1 MKNRRFLANAK
12 QASFFHGGEGGFSY
26 FVGEVD
32 LNAVIFKKRLVER
45 IARIEFLLQIGA
57 KANRNVSAFDTEGN
71 GIREA
76 YPAKHEHLFRR
87 RKMESSLDLRR
98 RILAL
103 ESKHT
108 RTGLGAASAHF
119 FAKRKHLAKILFE
132 LGTGDKSSLAALA
145 VCNAHAAKGFQSMA
159 CRHAADTHAFGNFL
173 FGGNG
178 LADFECAGANLFQQA
193 LLDLVV
199 QRDDA
204 FSIESEL
211 AHGCSSCIDDWT
223 YIAEGEWCQADFTD
237 EANSFHFSGDR
248 RHQSQLEPVLQS
260 RRKRAMSEALPIG
273 EAVLEVISNDGAKRY
288 VRVTQTPF
296 FIGRGAETGNHL
308 QLNDRR
314 ISRNCAAIVSEANK
328 FYIEDRGQRRGLYV
342 NGEKVESRELQHG
355 DAITFGLEDSYEII
369 YRSSETSGD
378 DSIPM
383 FLTRIEHMTSTDQ
396 SSGGLNKLNL
406 LLEATTLLHSQLPLD
421 SVLGKMLDHAISVTN
436 ADRGLLLETN
446 QAGQLG
452 VRLARRNGGMR
463 LPPESLSPSQTAIQ
477 MALKQQAAVIT
488 EDLAQAEMNLQEAQ
502 SIVSQGLRSVV
513 VIPLYSVTRA
523 SSDES
528 LVDVVR
534 GQFLGVVYLD
544 SRKPAAFSRLDRQI
558 LDALAADAAGTLD
571 NARLVERERERQRLE
586 QEINIARDIQQALL
600 PRALRKYPYL
610 DVKGCNFPCLSVGG
624 DYFDVF
630 PMGDGRTAFLI
641 ADVSGKGLGAAL
653 LTTMLQG
660 ALSGLT
666 LGYDPA
672 RVFTHI
678 NRFLCDHAEV
688 GRYATMFFGVMDGG
702 GHMEFINA
710 GHPSPYLIRNGKAET
725 PFTEGSYPVGLVPE
739 AEYTAACLK
748 LEPGDTLVLFSDGV
762 TEAMDPD
769 DEMFGMPRL
778 AEVLNDKNDVPL
790 DHLQKCVL
798 EAVEN
803 FVRGARQA
811 DDLTMLLVRYQA
823 ASKDVMTDTD
833 APSTSSAVA

>member
-1 MKNRRFLANAK
+1 M
-12 QASFFHGGEGGFSY
+12 
-26 FVGEVD
+26 
-32 LNAVIFKKRLVER
+32 
-45 IARIEFLLQIGA
+45 
-57 KANRNVSAFDTEGN
+57 
-71 GIREA
+71 
-76 YPAKHEHLFRR
+76 P
-87 RKMESSLDLRR
+87 
-98 RILAL
+98 
-103 ESKHT
+103 
-108 RTGLGAASAHF
+108 
-119 FAKRKHLAKILFE
+119 
-132 LGTGDKSSLAALA
+132 
-145 VCNAHAAKGFQSMA
+145 
-159 CRHAADTHAFGNFL
+159 
-173 FGGNG
+173 
-178 LADFECAGANLFQQA
+178 
-193 LLDLVV
+193 
-199 QRDDA
+199 
-204 FSIESEL
+204 
-211 AHGCSSCIDDWT
+211 
-223 YIAEGEWCQADFTD
+223 
-237 EANSFHFSGDR
+237 
-248 RHQSQLEPVLQS
+248 
-260 RRKRAMSEALPIG
+260 EALPIA

-328 FYIEDRGQRRGLYV
+328 FYVEDRGQRRGLYV
-342 NGEKVESRELQHG
+342 NGEKTESRELRHG
-355 DAITFGLEDSYEII
+355 DVITFGVEDSYEII

-378 DSIPM
+378 ESIPM
-383 FLTRIEHMTSTDQ
+383 FLTRIEHMTSSDQ

-436 ADRGLLLETN
+436 ADRGLLLEAN
-446 QAGQLG
+446 EAGQLN

-463 LPPESLSPSQTAIQ
+463 LPPESLSPSRTAIQ

-488 EDLAQAEMNLQEAQ
+488 EDLAQAEVGLQEAQ
-502 SIVSQGLRSVV
+502 SIVAQGLRAVV

-544 SRKPAAFSRLDRQI
+544 SRRPAAFSKLDRQI

-630 PMGDGRTAFLI
+630 PMSDGRTAFLI

-672 RVFTHI
+672 RVFNHI

-688 GRYATMFFGVMDGG
+688 GRYATMFFGVMDGN

-739 AEYTAACLK
+739 AEYATACLK

-762 TEAMDPD
+762 TEAMDPEN
-769 DEMFGMPRL
+769 EMFGMPRL
-778 AEVLNDKNDVPL
+778 AEVLHDKNDVPL
-790 DHLQKCVL
+790 EHLQKCIL
-798 EAVEN
+798 ESVEN

-811 DDLTMLLVRYQA
+811 DDLTMLLVRYQVTE
-823 ASKDVMTDTD
+823 KDALSDSD
-833 APSTSSAVA
+833 APPASSAIA

>member
-1 MKNRRFLANAK
+1 ML
-12 QASFFHGGEGGFSY
+12 
-26 FVGEVD
+26 
-32 LNAVIFKKRLVER
+32 
-45 IARIEFLLQIGA
+45 
-57 KANRNVSAFDTEGN
+57 
-71 GIREA
+71 
-76 YPAKHEHLFRR
+76 
-87 RKMESSLDLRR
+87 
-98 RILAL
+98 
-103 ESKHT
+103 
-108 RTGLGAASAHF
+108 
-119 FAKRKHLAKILFE
+119 
-132 LGTGDKSSLAALA
+132 
-145 VCNAHAAKGFQSMA
+145 
-159 CRHAADTHAFGNFL
+159 
-173 FGGNG
+173 
-178 LADFECAGANLFQQA
+178 
-193 LLDLVV
+193 
-199 QRDDA
+199 
-204 FSIESEL
+204 
-211 AHGCSSCIDDWT
+211 
-223 YIAEGEWCQADFTD
+223 
-237 EANSFHFSGDR
+237 
-248 RHQSQLEPVLQS
+248 
-260 RRKRAMSEALPIG
+260 EALPIG
-273 EAVLEVISNDGAKRY
+273 EAVLEVLSNDGGKRY

-314 ISRNCAAIVSEANK
+314 ISRNCAAIVSEANH

-342 NGEKVESRELQHG
+342 NGEKTESRELQPG
-355 DAITFGLEDSYEII
+355 DVITFGLEDSYQII

-378 DSIPM
+378 ESIPM

-436 ADRGLLLETN
+436 ADRGLLLEAN
-446 QAGQLG
+446 QAGQLS

-488 EDLAQAEMNLQEAQ
+488 EDLAQAEMDLQAAQ
-502 SIVSQGLRSVV
+502 SIVAQGLRAVV

-528 LVDVVR
+528 IVDVIR

-544 SRKPAAFSRLDRQI
+544 SRRPAAFSRLDRQI

-672 RVFTHI
+672 RVFNHI

-688 GRYATMFFGVMDGG
+688 GRYATMFFGVMDGN

-710 GHPSPYLIRNGKAET
+710 GHPSPYLIRDGKADT

-769 DEMFGMPRL
+769 DEMFGMSRL
-778 AEVLNDKNDVPL
+778 AEVLNDKSDVPL
-790 DHLQKCVL
+790 EHLQKCIL

-811 DDLTMLLVRYQA
+811 DDVTMLLVRYQVA
-823 ASKDVMTDTD
+823 QKDALSDTD